1 MKCWFV
7 SRKLF
12 CYHIS
17 EYFEKIVY
25 EGSLD
30 MDLRGKR
37 VLIMGLGL
45 HGSGIASAR
54 YAAQQG
60 GIVRVTDLRSAEV
73 LASSIASLAGL
84 RIEYVLGKHREEDFR
99 WAEIVI
105 RVPGVRRD
113 SPYLRLASENGA
125 SIEQEIAFFFK
136 ACMGRI
142 IGVTGTRGKT
152 TTTTLI
158 YKILRTNGTPTTIGG
173 NVSGIETLSLLPTI
187 TPQTLVVL
195 ELSSWQLEVLAP
207 HKLSPSVA
215 IMTNVYP
222 DHLDT
227 YQDIEQYADAKA
239 NIFRHQHNT
248 DLAIFNYDN
257 PWTRCFGE
265 QTVAETWFTS
275 LELGGSFPRG
285 SANPIPFMFTDTPM
299 VGKHN
304 LENILLATTTARLLG
319 VPDEIIASTVR
330 RFHGVAHRL
339 EEVAVVNGVRYIN
352 DATST
357 TPVAGRV
364 ALAAFDG
371 PIVLVV
377 GVNTKFV
384 PLQDWPEA
392 IVSQCRDVIL
402 LKGTGTNELLPA
414 LQDAAQ
420 KLGITSPVHRV
431 FDDFTAAMNAAVSFT
446 HPGDVLLF
454 SPGFTSFGMFLN
466 EFDRG
471 DKFVAYVRQLKEL
484 F

>member
-1 MKCWFV
+1 
-7 SRKLF
+7 
-12 CYHIS
+12 
-17 EYFEKIVY
+17 
-25 EGSLD
+25 

-60 GIVRVTDLRSAEV
+60 AIVRVTDLRSAEV
-73 LASSIASLAGL
+73 LAPSIASLAGL
-84 RIEYVLGKHREEDFR
+84 PIEYVLGKHREEDFR

-158 YKILRTNGTPTTIGG
+158 YEILRANGTPTTIGG

-195 ELSSWQLEVLAP
+195 ELSSWQLEGLAP

-215 IMTNVYP
+215 VMTNVYP

-227 YQDIEQYADAKA
+227 YQDIEEYAEAKA
-239 NIFRHQHNT
+239 NIFRHQHTT

-265 QTVAETWFTS
+265 QTVAEIWFTS

-285 SANPIPFMFTDTPM
+285 SANLIPFMFTDTPM

-330 RFHGVAHRL
+330 SFHGVAHRL

-377 GVNTKFV
+377 GGNTKFL
-384 PLQDWPEA
+384 PLEDWPEA

-402 LKGTGTNELLPA
+402 LKGTGTDELLPA

-420 KLGITSPVHRV
+420 KLRITSPVHGV

-446 HPGDVLLF
+446 HPGDVLLL